1 MAFSPFK
8 IEGEKILSNYM
19 DLEKICILWFSQYS
33 KKLKLPNCNKKN
45 IAHDLPLLQYT
56 NVVFPNFLKFSTIRI
71 SKYLK
76 SFLSSLFSNVSQSF
90 LNKLFIINTFTTSK
104 IHGNNIVNIIS

>member
-56 NVVFPNFLKFSTIRI
+56 NVVHIPKFFEILYYKNI
-71 SKYLK
+71 KM
-76 SFLSSLFSNVSQSF
+76 FEEF
-90 LNKLFIINTFTTSK
+90 FII
-104 IHGNNIVNIIS
+104 IILKCEPKFF